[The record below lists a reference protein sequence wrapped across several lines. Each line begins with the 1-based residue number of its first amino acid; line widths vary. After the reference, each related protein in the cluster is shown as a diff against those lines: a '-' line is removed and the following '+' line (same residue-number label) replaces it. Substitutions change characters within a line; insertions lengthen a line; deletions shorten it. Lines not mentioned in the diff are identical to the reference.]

1 MNTMRWI
8 MILAAVMLVLPQ
20 GTAICRSADTDWSD
34 CDNRL
39 DAAAQICGCTRIIG
53 DSAEAPEYRAAA
65 YYQRGNAYSS
75 AGDHE
80 RAIADYTKAISLFPR
95 SAWFLASR
103 CWAYSRQGDTIR
115 AIEDCNEAIRL
126 RPTLAQSYTNRGAV
140 REILGNPRQ
149 AAADYRMAL
158 SVNAEDADDHWGQD
172 GARMALSR
180 LQGRQA
186 EK

>member
-1 MNTMRWI
+1 MMHWK
-8 MILAAVMLVLPQ
+8 MILAAVMLVLPP
-20 GTAICRSADTDWSD
+20 GTAICRGSDADWTD

-39 DAAAQICGCTRIIG
+39 DAQAQIHGCTRIIS

-65 YYQRGNAYSS
+65 YYQRGNAYGGL
-75 AGDHE
+75 GDHE
-80 RAIADYTKAISLFPR
+80 RAISDYTGALTLFPR

-103 CWAYSRQGDTIR
+103 CWAYSRQGDTSR

-158 SVNAEDADDHWGQD
+158 SVNAEDADDQWGQD
-172 GARMALSR
+172 GARQALAR